1 MGGVPLFGMAQHGV
15 QCDVTS
21 TRLLYIYIVTTSLW
35 QNPEKNP
42 TGVVTFADI
51 SKSGPGVSDKVI
63 FKLHIRYNKKKDQA
77 LNCQMI

>member
-1 MGGVPLFGMAQHGV
+1 MGGVPLFGMAQHV
-15 QCDVTS
+15 QCNVTS
-21 TRLLYIYIVTTSLW
+21 TRLLYICTVTTSLW
-35 QNPEKNP
+35 QNQEKNP
-42 TGVVTFADI
+42 TGVVTVADI